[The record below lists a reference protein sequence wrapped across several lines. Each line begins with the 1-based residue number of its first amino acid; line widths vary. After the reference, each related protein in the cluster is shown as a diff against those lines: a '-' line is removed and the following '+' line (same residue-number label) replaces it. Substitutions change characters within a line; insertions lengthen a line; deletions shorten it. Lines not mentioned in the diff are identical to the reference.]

1 MRCFSQEGVAEGR
14 ARSQRAVAQKSL
26 KEESDEE
33 EDYDER
39 ELEREAAV
47 LEGAKRQR
55 KKSIGHQKRKSD
67 ANAMEIE
74 ADETQSV
81 AGSSKSNAKDKEDKV
96 GKATKPKPKSTKA
109 ESMKPKS
116 AAAKSKTSVISVPP
130 VQSPSTLPES
140 SVPPSLDISGGDA
153 EMTSA
158 FAEQA
163 EVRPKPKKP
172 RKPRKSTDGGKY
184 VPPKGEEESTDEE
197 PVDIDRPKRKK
208 RKSA

>member
-1 MRCFSQEGVAEGR
+1 MAEGR
-14 ARSQRAVAQKSL
+14 ARNQRAVAQKSL
-26 KEESDEE
+26 KEESDE

-140 SVPPSLDISGGDA
+140 SVPPRLDISGGDA
-153 EMTSA
+153 EMASA

-184 VPPKGEEESTDEE
+184 VPPKGKEESTDEE
-197 PVDIDRPKRKK
+197 LDGIDRPKRKK

>member
-1 MRCFSQEGVAEGR
+1 MRCFSQDDPAEGR

-74 ADETQSV
+74 ADEIQSV

-140 SVPPSLDISGGDA
+140 SVPPRLDISGGDA

>member
-1 MRCFSQEGVAEGR
+1 MAEGR

-140 SVPPSLDISGGDA
+140 SVPPRLDISGGDA

-184 VPPKGEEESTDEE
+184 VPPKGEESTDEE

>member
-1 MRCFSQEGVAEGR
+1 MRCFSQDGRAEGR
-14 ARSQRAVAQKSL
+14 ARSQRTVPKKSL

-55 KKSIGHQKRKSD
+55 KKSTGHQKRKSD

-74 ADETQSV
+74 ADETQNV
-81 AGSSKSNAKDKEDKV
+81 AESSKSNVKDKEDKV
-96 GKATKPKPKSTKA
+96 GKATKPRTTKA

-116 AAAKSKTSVISVPP
+116 AAAKSKTSVVSVPP
-130 VQSPSTLPES
+130 AQSPSTLPES
-140 SVPPSLDISGGDA
+140 SVPPRLDTSGGDA
-153 EMTSA
+153 EMTYA
-158 FAEQA
+158 PAEQS

-197 PVDIDRPKRKK
+197 LDDIDRPKRKK